1 MSFTDIKT
9 KNQGFTIVEL
19 LIVVVVIAILA
30 AITIVS
36 YNGITARANTS
47 KAQSNAAS
55 VQKKAEAFY
64 ADNASANP
72 LNAGNGAYPATAAIF
87 NALPASA
94 IGGLPTG
101 VKTQSRTTATAA
113 ATTGN
118 ATTFSTAVTDTGAPT
133 ATNGGSVVQYVACA
147 PTANATT
154 ADGFFIAYWDYT
166 ISNYKW
172 VAGGNYAS
180 LPSNGTQPTDT
191 NCAASG
197 RVMST
202 L

>member
-47 KAQSNAAS
+47 KAQSNAAA

-64 ADNASANP
+64 ADNAASNP
-72 LNAGNGAYPATAAIF
+72 LNSGNGTYPATAAIF
-87 NALPASA
+87 NALPSSA
-94 IGGLPTG
+94 VGGLPTG
-101 VKTQSRTTATAA
+101 VTMQSLSAATAA

-118 ATTFSTAVTDTGAPT
+118 ATTYSTAITDAGAVT
-133 ATNGGSVVQYVACA
+133 ATNGGSRLQYVACA

-154 ADGFFIAYWDYT
+154 ADGYFIAYW
-166 ISNYKW
+166 NYSLSTYVW
-172 VAGGNYAS
+172 VGGGNYAS
-180 LPSNGTQPTDT
+180 LPANGAAPVAT

-197 RVMST
+197 RAVST
-202 L
+202 Q